1 MTTTFDT
8 LQIEVTELLENISI
22 ALHYLQKLDL
32 FSATNCEL
40 RIFQKDITA
49 LTGAVTNLKYKI
61 QKTFKDIT
69 FQEDIQCLTSSKESI
84 CGLSSKEMADKTWRN
99 IQEPKELDETQSE
112 SVVFHH
118 RFAAGSSIIASEG
131 HLRQEE
137 VRLKGKKKKPGKTD
151 PSVFEEIIQDSGYN
165 NLESKQLAN
174 PSSYDF
180 SNNTEAPT
188 FLLSSREENVKK
200 WREMKNIKP
209 KEIRY
214 SKNMKEI
221 VEPMTFFKPADK
233 FQFQSKQNKQIM
245 SDKRKIF
252 QVKER
257 INIRQD

>member
-137 VRLKGKKKKPGKTD
+137 AFIPASIGCFGAWWVLVVVPVVRLQLLDVSDIVIFHDCLSGKITE
-151 PSVFEEIIQDSGYN
+151 V
-165 NLESKQLAN
+165 QLTKN
-174 PSSYDF
+174 F
-180 SNNTEAPT
+180 TK
-188 FLLSSREENVKK
+188 FLLWYWLLGGK
-200 WREMKNIKP
+200 
-209 KEIRY
+209 
-214 SKNMKEI
+214 
-221 VEPMTFFKPADK
+221 
-233 FQFQSKQNKQIM
+233 
-245 SDKRKIF
+245 
-252 QVKER
+252 
-257 INIRQD
+257 